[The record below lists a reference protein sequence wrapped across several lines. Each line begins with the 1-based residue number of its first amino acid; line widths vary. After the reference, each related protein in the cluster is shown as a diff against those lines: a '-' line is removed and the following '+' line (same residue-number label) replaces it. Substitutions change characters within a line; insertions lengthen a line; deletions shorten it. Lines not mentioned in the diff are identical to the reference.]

1 MSNDDVKKRM
11 EELCEPID
19 RQILMCDNKNDILML
34 GCAMLEK
41 VKTIL
46 EKCSRSSCGPVCS
59 PSGLYLTN
67 VIYPEDPFYGKL

>member
-46 EKCSRSSCGPVCS
+46 DSQ
-59 PSGLYLTN
+59 
-67 VIYPEDPFYGKL
+67 IGKEGRQIILKEANER

>member
-46 EKCSRSSCGPVCS
+46 DSQ
-59 PSGLYLTN
+59 
-67 VIYPEDPFYGKL
+67 IGKEGRQIILKLSLIHI

>member
-19 RQILMCDNKNDILML
+19 RQILMCDDKNDILML

-46 EKCSRSSCGPVCS
+46 DSQ
-59 PSGLYLTN
+59 
-67 VIYPEDPFYGKL
+67 IGKEGRQIIIKEANER

>member
-1 MSNDDVKKRM
+1 M

-46 EKCSRSSCGPVCS
+46 DSQ
-59 PSGLYLTN
+59 
-67 VIYPEDPFYGKL
+67 IGKEGRQIIIKEANER

>member
-1 MSNDDVKKRM
+1 LSNDDVKKRM

-46 EKCSRSSCGPVCS
+46 DSQ
-59 PSGLYLTN
+59 
-67 VIYPEDPFYGKL
+67 IGKEGRQIIIKEANER

>member
-46 EKCSRSSCGPVCS
+46 DSQ
-59 PSGLYLTN
+59 
-67 VIYPEDPFYGKL
+67 IGKEGRQIIIKEANER

>member
-1 MSNDDVKKRM
+1 LSNDDVKKRM

-46 EKCSRSSCGPVCS
+46 DSQ
-59 PSGLYLTN
+59 
-67 VIYPEDPFYGKL
+67 IGKEGRQIILKEANER